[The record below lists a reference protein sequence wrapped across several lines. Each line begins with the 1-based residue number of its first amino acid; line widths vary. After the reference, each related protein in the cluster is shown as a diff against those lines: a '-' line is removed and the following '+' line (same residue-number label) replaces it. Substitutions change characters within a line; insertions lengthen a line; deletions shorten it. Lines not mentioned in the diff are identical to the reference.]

1 MKIPSNHS
9 LVNIPFLP
17 SSPAPVPKTATIASL
32 ISPGADVP
40 DTPRNSPPTRS
51 RPSSPKS
58 RIGTLKKRPMSLHA
72 SRPGSWHVD
81 SPLGSSSIKVKKSGK
96 GKRSSALIEE
106 EGGGSSNDVSCH
118 VPTLLPANSQNHSDV
133 SAGNSRRGS
142 KRVSR
147 IPSLLL
153 ALFEPNSAK
162 QSQGSLSVKSPTPSP
177 VGHQVSPVPHEKEAS
192 DEIKG
197 DGPPLEVI
205 RTSGTFG
212 IQDDGSTHLLSIEE
226 PGSRPM
232 TATSFTGRH
241 RPRRDSDNG
250 TVRSQSMGPALYM
263 GNPDPPRESID
274 EGSEESAVYQTP
286 PSSNQSCGPD
296 DLHRSMTPFKP
307 NHPTSPLEHILSTS
321 PLSLEA
327 VSPERRSVEGAR
339 ALQVNT
345 GRSDVSQRA
354 QSPSTAG
361 NSATHSRTGHVI
373 DDETVMKDVWAQTSP
388 APSITSTRSK
398 RPLPKPP
405 ADIPTSHARGP
416 RARPTSLPPSAYAQ
430 PAPPPSSDL
439 PLLIA
444 SHLLSNHA
452 TALMRHSTG
461 LAEGAEMMKRMA
473 DESMQWGAVLL
484 NMASGHQPGTG
495 IPMAMPARPW
505 STDVQPDDGI
515 PQSSSRG
522 QEHGGMP
529 SLASFASS
537 IPSRP
542 VFNPPPPPSRGPSS
556 EDQSDDRYTPLPPRI
571 SVTRRT
577 RSHVNLYTEFYDEVE
592 HLGKKGWEEIHQA
605 EDIWMRGMKDL
616 KKFCDDGPEEG
627 RVQKSPVAEER
638 EQQGPARPPR
648 RQLGSGDQSYRNSK
662 RSGMTTSMI
671 RTEES
676 FLPSPTDLLP
686 SPSTDAEVGGQT
698 GTTDDSFLNLMTPPN
713 PRIESDNDSTLRAR
727 AHPRVKVPFSRDSGI
742 SVQGNEFQP
751 GTASTKSPSNSR
763 GYESDQF
770 LPHPAAYPI
779 LRMPP
784 APTPRSRTTQ
794 SEQIHQSYPSIRAQ
808 GEGVQ
813 SEKMKQKLRVN
824 TFDLNTQP
832 PIFPHQVEKSATE
845 STTGTGTGGRKLR
858 KRSSALHLNL
868 ATPGAQ
874 TPSDRQP
881 STAASTVKSK
891 GSSRKKHWWSRR
903 KEGTGESIDD
913 LARGDWRGSLTAT

>member
-1 MKIPSNHS
+1 
-9 LVNIPFLP
+9 
-17 SSPAPVPKTATIASL
+17 
-32 ISPGADVP
+32 
-40 DTPRNSPPTRS
+40 
-51 RPSSPKS
+51 
-58 RIGTLKKRPMSLHA
+58 
-72 SRPGSWHVD
+72 
-81 SPLGSSSIKVKKSGK
+81 
-96 GKRSSALIEE
+96 
-106 EGGGSSNDVSCH
+106 
-118 VPTLLPANSQNHSDV
+118 
-133 SAGNSRRGS
+133 
-142 KRVSR
+142 
-147 IPSLLL
+147 
-153 ALFEPNSAK
+153 
-162 QSQGSLSVKSPTPSP
+162 
-177 VGHQVSPVPHEKEAS
+177 
-192 DEIKG
+192 
-197 DGPPLEVI
+197 
-205 RTSGTFG
+205 
-212 IQDDGSTHLLSIEE
+212 
-226 PGSRPM
+226 
-232 TATSFTGRH
+232 
-241 RPRRDSDNG
+241 
-250 TVRSQSMGPALYM
+250 
-263 GNPDPPRESID
+263 
-274 EGSEESAVYQTP
+274 
-286 PSSNQSCGPD
+286 
-296 DLHRSMTPFKP
+296 
-307 NHPTSPLEHILSTS
+307 
-321 PLSLEA
+321 
-327 VSPERRSVEGAR
+327 
-339 ALQVNT
+339 
-345 GRSDVSQRA
+345 
-354 QSPSTAG
+354 
-361 NSATHSRTGHVI
+361 
-373 DDETVMKDVWAQTSP
+373 
-388 APSITSTRSK
+388 
-398 RPLPKPP
+398 
-405 ADIPTSHARGP
+405 
-416 RARPTSLPPSAYAQ
+416 
-430 PAPPPSSDL
+430 
-439 PLLIA
+439 
-444 SHLLSNHA
+444 
-452 TALMRHSTG
+452 
-461 LAEGAEMMKRMA
+461 MMKRMA